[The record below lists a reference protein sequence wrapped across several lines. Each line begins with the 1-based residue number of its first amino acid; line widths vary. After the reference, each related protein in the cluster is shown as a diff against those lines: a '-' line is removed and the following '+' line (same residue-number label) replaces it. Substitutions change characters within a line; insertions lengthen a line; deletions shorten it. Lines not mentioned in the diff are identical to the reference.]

1 MTIVDLH
8 VKLIMFLVFRAWR
21 YDMLVKNVIVG
32 DLDRKYDHP
41 LAEIVN
47 IASQCDANI
56 TLEYENYHINA
67 KSIMGIIA
75 FNPSAGMD
83 VAIRAD
89 GSDEEAAIEQ
99 LETFLKC

>member
-1 MTIVDLH
+1 
-8 VKLIMFLVFRAWR
+8 
-21 YDMLVKNVIVG
+21 MLVKNVIVG

-67 KSIMGIIA
+67 KSIMGMM
-75 FNPSAGMD
+75 SLVLQQGEE
-83 VAIRAD
+83 VVVSAD
-89 GSDEEAAIEQ
+89 GADEDELLNRYEMR
-99 LETFLKC
+99 KDK

>member
-1 MTIVDLH
+1 
-8 VKLIMFLVFRAWR
+8 
-21 YDMLVKNVIVG
+21 MLVKNVIVG

-47 IASQCDANI
+47 IASQCDSHI

-75 FNPSAGMD
+75 FNPTAGMD
-83 VAIRAD
+83 VAIKAD

-99 LETFLKC
+99 LEAFLKC

>member
-1 MTIVDLH
+1 
-8 VKLIMFLVFRAWR
+8 MF
-21 YDMLVKNVIVG
+21 VKNVIVG

-47 IASQCDANI
+47 IASQCESNI

-89 GSDEEAAIEQ
+89 GKDEESAVEQ

>member
-1 MTIVDLH
+1 
-8 VKLIMFLVFRAWR
+8 
-21 YDMLVKNVIVG
+21 MLVKNVIVG

-47 IASQCDANI
+47 IASQCDSHI

-75 FNPSAGMD
+75 FNPTAGMD

>member
-1 MTIVDLH
+1 
-8 VKLIMFLVFRAWR
+8 
-21 YDMLVKNVIVG
+21 MLVKNVIVG

-47 IASQCDANI
+47 IASQCESHI

-67 KSIMGIIA
+67 KSMIGIIA
-75 FNPSAGMD
+75 FNPTAGMD
-83 VAIRAD
+83 VVIKAD
-89 GSDEEAAIEQ
+89 GSDEEAAVEQ